1 MRGKKTPIDIKAK
14 IIESKINNPSKSSR
28 DIASE
33 FNWVVSNDTIC
44 DILNDDLPQV
54 ATESQRIAS
63 LIDTNNNL
71 QSLADERLKEMLA
84 DWEET
89 IRISELV
96 QVRESTF
103 KQNQLLTWKST
114 ENNSIE
120 IIFKN

>member
-1 MRGKKTPIDIKAK
+1 MRGKKTSIDIKAK

-33 FNWVVSNDTIC
+33 FNWVVSNDTVC

-54 ATESQRIAS
+54 ATESQRIAI

-71 QSLADERLKEMLA
+71 QSLADTRLQEMLA
-84 DWEET
+84 DWEES